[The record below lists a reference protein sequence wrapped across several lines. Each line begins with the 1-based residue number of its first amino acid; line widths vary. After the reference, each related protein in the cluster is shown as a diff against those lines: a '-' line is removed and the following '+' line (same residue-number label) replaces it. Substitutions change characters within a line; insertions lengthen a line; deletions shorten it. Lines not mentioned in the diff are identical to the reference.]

1 MNNKV
6 LNSSCH
12 WWLSWKWKMEWL
24 SGHNGYKCVV
34 GLPSWS
40 LRQPPPGIT
49 RKGVIL
55 HIMRPGRDQNS
66 KESFYQMYFAF
77 TPPRTKNN
85 PKLNHYKLGTICTS
99 FEWWRVL
106 SVSML
111 QRSIRSLDPSGA
123 CFLFPEHLKSVSQAP
138 VPGGGGLEPESICV
152 WSSVALHVRSPEIM
166 RLRTYL
172 GQLARL
178 PFLLSRERETHSGG

>member
-1 MNNKV
+1 MLEYLMYWIIKCWIAHV
-6 LNSSCH
+6 TDDCPESE
-12 WWLSWKWKMEWL
+12 KMEWL

-49 RKGVIL
+49 RKGEWYYISW
-55 HIMRPGRDQNS
+55 DQEEIKNS
-66 KESFYQMYFAF
+66 KESFYQMYFALHHQE
-77 TPPRTKNN
+77 
-85 PKLNHYKLGTICTS
+85 PKIIQSWTIINWGPSVIS

-138 VPGGGGLEPESICV
+138 VPGV
-152 WSSVALHVRSPEIM
+152 VD
-166 RLRTYL
+166 
-172 GQLARL
+172 
-178 PFLLSRERETHSGG
+178 

>member
-1 MNNKV
+1 MSLMTVLKV
-6 LNSSCH
+6 KNGMVV
-12 WWLSWKWKMEWL
+12 WTQWLQVCGWFTLMITKTATTRHHQKGSDTTYHE
-24 SGHNGYKCVV
+24 
-34 GLPSWS
+34 
-40 LRQPPPGIT
+40 T
-49 RKGVIL
+49 RK
-55 HIMRPGRDQNS
+55 RS
-66 KESFYQMYFAF
+66 KFKVEFLPNVFCFY
-77 TPPRTKNN
+77 TPRTKNN

-138 VPGGGGLEPESICV
+138 VPGGGGWEPESICV

-172 GQLARL
+172 GQLACL